1 MIFFIVEKKQ
11 KINPQL
17 WTCTNIVITL
27 EREAHDWMHMEEDP
41 FEKSFE
47 SLEALAETI
56 NEVLGCPVT
65 IEDVN
70 HRLLAYSSHDPQ
82 MDTARIATIVG
93 RRVPEKV
100 ISGLWRDGVIQRLV
114 ESQEPVRIP
123 AISDIGLN
131 DRVAIA
137 IRKNRDILGYIWVVE
152 VGKQLGDQEL
162 NQLKK
167 AAQAAKTK
175 LVQLHMQRR
184 KEEEGHK
191 DFFWQLLMG
200 HLKSE
205 STIKEKAEKL
215 GVVVP
220 ASFHILV
227 FQFVSE
233 ITEKWV
239 QQFLDVISAAQQ
251 IRVVFHVVDNDQ
263 LILLSAPI
271 LQHPSKQDY
280 AKSFIHFMDQI
291 KSRFGSAFSEGGN
304 GSFYQ
309 EYTMV
314 EKSYQEALMV
324 LQIKKQFPNETKN
337 LFHYPDLG
345 YYRFLPLILEEKRK
359 RSFNNSCL
367 DKLREYDREHN
378 SSLLHTLNVFLS
390 NDSNAKDAADVLHVH
405 TNTLNYRLKRISE
418 IGEINLTNMDQKVTL
433 YLDLKTEQLGEN

>member
-1 MIFFIVEKKQ
+1 
-11 KINPQL
+11 
-17 WTCTNIVITL
+17 
-27 EREAHDWMHMEEDP
+27 MHMEDDP

-65 IEDVN
+65 IEDAN
-70 HRLLAYSSHDPQ
+70 HRLIAYSSHDQQ

-114 ESQEPVRIP
+114 ESQEPIRIP

-137 IRKNRDILGYIWVVE
+137 IRKNMDILGYIWVVE

-162 NQLKK
+162 IQLKK
-167 AAQAAKTK
+167 AAQATKTK
-175 LVQLHMQRR
+175 LVQLQLQRR
-184 KEEEGHK
+184 KEEEGYK

-205 STIKEKAEKL
+205 TMIKEKAEKL
-215 GVVVP
+215 EVVLPV
-220 ASFHILV
+220 SFHV
-227 FQFVSE
+227 FVVQFVSE
-233 ITEKWV
+233 ITEKFV
-239 QQFLDVISAAQQ
+239 QQVLDVITATQQ
-251 IRVVFHVVDNDQ
+251 IRIFFHVVDNNH

-271 LQHPSKQDY
+271 LRHLSKQDY
-280 AKSFIHFMDQI
+280 AKSLTHFMDQM
-291 KSRFGSAFSEGGN
+291 KSRFGSAFSEGGS

-324 LQIKKQFPNETKN
+324 LQIKKQFPNETKF
-337 LFHYPDLG
+337 LHSYPDLG

-359 RSFNNSCL
+359 RSFKNSCL
-367 DKLREYDREHN
+367 EKLREYDRDHKSN
-378 SSLLHTLNVFLS
+378 LLHTLEVFLS
-390 NDSNAKDAADVLHVH
+390 NDSNSKEAADILHVH

-433 YLDLKTEQLGEN
+433 YLDLKTEQLD

>member
-1 MIFFIVEKKQ
+1 
-11 KINPQL
+11 
-17 WTCTNIVITL
+17 
-27 EREAHDWMHMEEDP
+27 MHVEEDP
-41 FEKSFE
+41 FEKSFD
-47 SLEALAETI
+47 SLETLAETI

-65 IEDVN
+65 IEDAN
-70 HRLLAYSSHDPQ
+70 HRLIAYSSHDPQ

-114 ESQEPVRIP
+114 ESQEPVRIS

-137 IRKNRDILGYIWVVE
+137 IRKNMDIIGYIWVVE
-152 VGKQLGDQEL
+152 VEKKLGDQEL
-162 NQLKK
+162 IQLKK

-175 LVQLHMQRR
+175 LVQLQMQRR

-205 STIKEKAEKL
+205 TMIKEKAEKL

-220 ASFHILV
+220 TSFHVLML
-227 FQFVSE
+227 QFDSE
-233 ITEKWV
+233 ITEKLY
-239 QQFLDVISAAQQ
+239 QQILDVISAAQQ
-251 IRVVFHVVDNDQ
+251 IRIVFHVVDNDQ

-271 LQHPSKQDY
+271 LRHLSKQDY
-280 AKSFIHFMDQI
+280 AKSFIHFMDQM
-291 KSRFGSAFSEGGN
+291 KNRFSSDLFERGS
-304 GSFYQ
+304 GSIYQ

-324 LQIKKQFPNETKN
+324 LQIKKQFPNETKS
-337 LFHYPDLG
+337 LHYYPDLG

-359 RSFNNSCL
+359 RDFKNSCL
-367 DKLREYDREHN
+367 EKLREYDREHN
-378 SSLLHTLNVFLS
+378 SSLLNTLEVFLS

-433 YLDLKTEQLGEN
+433 YLDLKTEQLGAN